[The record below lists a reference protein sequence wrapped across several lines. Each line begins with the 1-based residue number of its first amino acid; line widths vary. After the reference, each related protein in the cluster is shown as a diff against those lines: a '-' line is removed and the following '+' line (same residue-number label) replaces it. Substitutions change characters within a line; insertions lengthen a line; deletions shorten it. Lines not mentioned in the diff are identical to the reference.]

1 MSIDPRA
8 VLSAGRTTLAVR
20 LTGGCS
26 LKIPRRWTDADG
38 SACTELS
45 GDSPFTLHGLR
56 ELLTLFMAL
65 RARDYSVAKD
75 KFESGTGW
83 PSFTQPLDDEFVVT
97 QRDFKLLS

>member
-1 MSIDPRA
+1 
-8 VLSAGRTTLAVR
+8 
-20 LTGGCS
+20 
-26 LKIPRRWTDADG
+26 
-38 SACTELS
+38 
-45 GDSPFTLHGLR
+45 LHGLR

>member
-1 MSIDPRA
+1 
-8 VLSAGRTTLAVR
+8 
-20 LTGGCS
+20 
-26 LKIPRRWTDADG
+26 
-38 SACTELS
+38 
-45 GDSPFTLHGLR
+45 LHGLR

-75 KFESGTGW
+75 KLESGTGW